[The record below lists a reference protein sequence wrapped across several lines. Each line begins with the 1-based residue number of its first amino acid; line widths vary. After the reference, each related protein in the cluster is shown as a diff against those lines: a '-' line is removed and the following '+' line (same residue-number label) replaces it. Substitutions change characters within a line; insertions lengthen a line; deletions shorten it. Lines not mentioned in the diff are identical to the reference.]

1 MVCVNSPQKPPP
13 SGSPRKIVV
22 NGFPY
27 GSSKG
32 QGDKKEMNALEA
44 TVKLEERNTVSADIE
59 RLFREHH
66 ESILRAAYRIT
77 GDRMA
82 AEDVLQG
89 LFVKLLRRDL
99 SIDIKTSPA
108 LYLRRAAVNLALDQ
122 LRKQRRQVPLED
134 VAELSA
140 GRGSDPRQAAL
151 SGELATRLRQ
161 ALAQL
166 HPTAAE
172 MFALRHFE
180 GLSNTEIG
188 RLLGASW
195 GTVAVTLHRAH
206 RRLRKDLRSFVG
218 GRS

>member
-1 MVCVNSPQKPPP
+1 
-13 SGSPRKIVV
+13 
-22 NGFPY
+22 
-27 GSSKG
+27 
-32 QGDKKEMNALEA
+32 MNALEA
-44 TVKLEERNTVSADIE
+44 TVKIEERKTVSADIE
-59 RLFREHH
+59 RLFRDHH

-82 AEDVLQG
+82 AEDVLQA

-99 SIDIKTSPA
+99 SVDIKTSPA

-122 LRKQRRQVPLED
+122 LRKRRRQVPLED

-151 SGELATRLRQ
+151 SGELAGRLRQ

-206 RRLRKDLRSFVG
+206 RRLRKDLSSFVG
-218 GRS
+218 GKS